1 MMKSYTKPNE
11 ESQEDVIAKEEI
23 KEEIKKEPR
32 KPMNDVCSSVA
43 LDEFLQDPSAE
54 LKVSYTVPECES
66 VKYVSDKTTGMDYNL
81 EAQVLIKKLIA
92 RLVLKY

>member
-1 MMKSYTKPNE
+1 MMNSYTKPNE

-54 LKVSYTVPECES
+54 LKVSYSVPECES

-81 EAQVLIKKLIA
+81 EAQVKKNC
-92 RLVLKY
+92 YDMN

>member
-1 MMKSYTKPNE
+1 MKSYTKPNE

-81 EAQVLIKKLIA
+81 EAQVRIKKLIA

>member
-81 EAQVLIKKLIA
+81 EAQVLF
-92 RLVLKY
+92 